1 MIGLQLKEVSGA
13 PPPEVKIRYDI
24 VLQPIVVE
32 GPLPRLP
39 AADFTG
45 REVQDEV
52 YNYLDRIAQEVIRDS
67 LAKGPVVGEE
77 VLYRVNLTEDGVPNL
92 RLRSTVSDTLISLEK
107 PLEGSSRPR
116 HPRIRSRS

>member
-1 MIGLQLKEVSGA
+1 MVGLQLKEVSGA
-13 PPPEVKIRYDI
+13 SPPEVKIRYDI

-45 REVQDEV
+45 REVQDGV
-52 YNYLDRIAQEVIRDS
+52 YNYLDGIAQEVIRDS

-77 VLYRVNLTEDGVPNL
+77 VLFGYDLSRDEVPNP
-92 RLRSTVSDTLISLEK
+92 RARSTV
-107 PLEGSSRPR
+107 
-116 HPRIRSRS
+116 

>member
-1 MIGLQLKEVSGA
+1 MVGLQLKEVSGA
-13 PPPEVKIRYDI
+13 SPPEVKIRYDL
-24 VLQPIVVE
+24 VLQPVVIE
-32 GPLPRLP
+32 GSPPRLP

-77 VLYRVNLTEDGVPNL
+77 VLCSHDLSRDEVPNYRV
-92 RLRSTVSDTLISLEK
+92 RSTA
-107 PLEGSSRPR
+107 
-116 HPRIRSRS
+116 

>member
-1 MIGLQLKEVSGA
+1 MVGLQLKEVSGA
-13 PPPEVKIRYDI
+13 SPPEVKIRYDI
-24 VLQPIVVE
+24 VLQPIIVE

-67 LAKGPVVGEE
+67 LAKGPVIGEE
-77 VLYRVNLTEDGVPNL
+77 VLYSYDLSRDEAPNHCA
-92 RLRSTVSDTLISLEK
+92 RYIV
-107 PLEGSSRPR
+107 
-116 HPRIRSRS
+116 